1 MLVSLV
7 VFAGLVGYGAG
18 HVTLNNP
25 EANSVAETTENKTI
39 VYASC
44 PITCKCGYNEHGW
57 ISKATCTGSDPAV
70 LLGGAQFIQ
79 ELAVSD
85 CSGQLGNVNL
95 TSEEVGGIERLSL
108 FNCPLEPGN
117 LDMYKVFTSLRRLV
131 IEGNEPEQVMLQIF
145 SSGISLLTIVHI
157 LTPLKSFLNPV

>member
-1 MLVSLV
+1 MFVSLV
-7 VFAGLVGYGAG
+7 VLAGLVGYGSG

-25 EANSVAETTENKTI
+25 EANSVAETAENKTI
-39 VYASC
+39 VYAPC
-44 PITCKCGYNEHGW
+44 PITCKCGYNENGW
-57 ISKATCTGSDPAV
+57 ISKATCRGSDPAV
-70 LLGGAQFIQ
+70 LLAGAQFIQ

-108 FNCPLEPGN
+108 FNCPLEPEN

-131 IEGNEPEQVMLQIF
+131 IEGNEPEQVIMMLQIY
-145 SSGISLLTIVHI
+145 SSMVIISLLNNLVYYI
-157 LTPLKSFLNPV
+157 LHL